1 MLESDSDRQVNFT
14 PANITYIQ

>member
-1 MLESDSDRQVNFT
+1 MLESDSDRQVNYT